1 MAISMPLSAGAT
13 QDPLRIAARSFPRA
27 LGRAAARSRNY
38 LSDLDRRRA
47 LATDGLYW
55 SPIRQAGNAGS
66 SGSPARGIR
75 PGNLGV
81 ALQGTSR
88 LKIGFAPV
96 EQIERLEIR
105 IEELREAIERSRRLM
120 LAGQACAV
128 VGPAMFVCFMLGL
141 IDFTPVRMIVGIALA
156 IGGVVLTGSSRAST
170 EQLMLSLKRTE
181 EERSAAIDALELV
194 QLPDRS

>member
-1 MAISMPLSAGAT
+1 V
-13 QDPLRIAARSFPRA
+13 D
-27 LGRAAARSRNY
+27 
-38 LSDLDRRRA
+38 
-47 LATDGLYW
+47 
-55 SPIRQAGNAGS
+55 
-66 SGSPARGIR
+66 
-75 PGNLGV
+75 
-81 ALQGTSR
+81 
-88 LKIGFAPV
+88 
-96 EQIERLEIR
+96 EIERLEIR

-194 QLPDRS
+194 QLPDGG

>member
-1 MAISMPLSAGAT
+1 M
-13 QDPLRIAARSFPRA
+13 
-27 LGRAAARSRNY
+27 
-38 LSDLDRRRA
+38 
-47 LATDGLYW
+47 
-55 SPIRQAGNAGS
+55 
-66 SGSPARGIR
+66 R

-96 EQIERLEIR
+96 EQIEKLEIR

-156 IGGVVLTGSSRAST
+156 IGGMVLTGSSRAST

-194 QLPDRS
+194 QLPDRA